1 MSGMRRRSF
10 LSLPLCLSLVPCAC
24 TSTEPPR
31 RVVFFS
37 PNSAAVDDPARTIIQ
52 EASAAAKAN
61 PSARVLVLGFA
72 SPETGTVESNKALA
86 QARAQTVA
94 DGLVAAGVPQ
104 ARIHVE
110 PWGAIAYGLTPM
122 ESRRVEIVIGQ

>member
-1 MSGMRRRSF
+1 M
-10 LSLPLCLSLVPCAC
+10 
-24 TSTEPPR
+24 
-31 RVVFFS
+31 
-37 PNSAAVDDPARTIIQ
+37 
-52 EASAAAKAN
+52 
-61 PSARVLVLGFA
+61 LVLGFA